1 MVGAVV
7 GLPEDVMPVQQIEQ
21 AVYARVIA
29 HKLGQDHA
37 KTRSV
42 VDEDHRKSLS
52 TLMSSPHIVGGGLS
66 EESREWPP
74 NQRAQKS
81 SPKLC
86 RLIDI
91 LALPFHAR
99 HAADPQERTQI
110 LRAQPHRSVGALV
123 DEIQEQHT

>member
-1 MVGAVV
+1 MLELLLINSAKIT
-7 GLPEDVMPVQQIEQ
+7 PKPVP
-21 AVYARVIA
+21 
-29 HKLGQDHA
+29 LSM
-37 KTRSV
+37 KTTG
-42 VDEDHRKSLS
+42 SLFRPLCHLRTS
-52 TLMSSPHIVGGGLS
+52 WGEASL

-123 DEIQEQHT
+123 DEIQEQHP